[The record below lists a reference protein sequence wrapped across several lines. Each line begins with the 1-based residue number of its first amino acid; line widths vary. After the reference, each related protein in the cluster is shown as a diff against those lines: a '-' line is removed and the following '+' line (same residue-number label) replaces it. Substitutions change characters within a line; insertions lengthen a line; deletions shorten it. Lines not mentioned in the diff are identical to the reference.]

1 MDMLEERLQ
10 RGQRKISILFS
21 PKIWNARTAWIDRH
35 PFRLLLCILLCAVI
49 LGIIKLRIDPP
60 SPEFN
65 WDNRWWQIA
74 LHVARGEGYIAC
86 QPIYFPFCGPTNQI
100 TAMREPLPV
109 FVYALIA
116 ILTKESL
123 IAAAA
128 FGVLINLAIVVAIFY
143 LTRELSNTRTGLLAA
158 VLWTCYLPPVRLYYS
173 QISGDLFACLAITC
187 GLTYFMRARNTNLG
201 WQWVVSGLLF
211 GLAILS
217 RSAVLVIAAAL
228 TVVLLLSLS
237 WQAQRPH
244 SSTRRRF
251 HSVLLFTLAWALIV
265 LPWTIRNTIVFD
277 RPVIGSTL
285 AGYYLYRQNH
295 TLSTNNYFRFVS
307 GGEFFPV
314 LQEMLARRPELTGA
328 ENEAQMNQ
336 VYLQE
341 ALQIIKAHPLR
352 YLALF
357 FYRFTTLWF
366 NWRVN
371 EVYGKVDSPGDY
383 FMAIQ
388 NLFLLIA
395 GVIGLRGR
403 IRQAWPLLIG
413 VVSFS
418 GLYMAVM
425 AHLAYIIPVVP
436 VLVALSAIAISQFGA
451 SLRNALSQRMG
462 VAHG

>member
-1 MDMLEERLQ
+1 MLEEHVQ
-10 RGQRKISILFS
+10 REQKKTVVLSYRKMWDGWIAWIDQHPTWVLLSILFM
-21 PKIWNARTAWIDRH
+21 T
-35 PFRLLLCILLCAVI
+35 LI
-49 LGIIKLRIDPP
+49 LGIVKLRIDPP

-123 IAAAA
+123 LAAAA

-251 HSVLLFTLAWALIV
+251 HSVLLFTLAWA
-265 LPWTIRNTIVFD
+265 
-277 RPVIGSTL
+277 
-285 AGYYLYRQNH
+285 
-295 TLSTNNYFRFVS
+295 
-307 GGEFFPV
+307 
-314 LQEMLARRPELTGA
+314 
-328 ENEAQMNQ
+328 
-336 VYLQE
+336 
-341 ALQIIKAHPLR
+341 
-352 YLALF
+352 
-357 FYRFTTLWF
+357 
-366 NWRVN
+366 
-371 EVYGKVDSPGDY
+371 
-383 FMAIQ
+383 
-388 NLFLLIA
+388 
-395 GVIGLRGR
+395 
-403 IRQAWPLLIG
+403 
-413 VVSFS
+413 
-418 GLYMAVM
+418 
-425 AHLAYIIPVVP
+425 
-436 VLVALSAIAISQFGA
+436 
-451 SLRNALSQRMG
+451 
-462 VAHG
+462 

>member
-1 MDMLEERLQ
+1 
-10 RGQRKISILFS
+10 
-21 PKIWNARTAWIDRH
+21 
-35 PFRLLLCILLCAVI
+35 
-49 LGIIKLRIDPP
+49 
-60 SPEFN
+60 
-65 WDNRWWQIA
+65 
-74 LHVARGEGYIAC
+74 
-86 QPIYFPFCGPTNQI
+86 
-100 TAMREPLPV
+100 
-109 FVYALIA
+109 
-116 ILTKESL
+116 
-123 IAAAA
+123 
-128 FGVLINLAIVVAIFY
+128 
-143 LTRELSNTRTGLLAA
+143 
-158 VLWTCYLPPVRLYYS
+158 
-173 QISGDLFACLAITC
+173 
-187 GLTYFMRARNTNLG
+187 
-201 WQWVVSGLLF
+201 
-211 GLAILS
+211 
-217 RSAVLVIAAAL
+217 
-228 TVVLLLSLS
+228 
-237 WQAQRPH
+237 
-244 SSTRRRF
+244 
-251 HSVLLFTLAWALIV
+251 VLLFTLAWALIV